1 MSKDE
6 LRVGMK
12 EGARRQLAD
21 NKTDMMIATVLVGI
35 IAFIPAFLNEKIF
48 TSYSII
54 LLISIISTIISAPL
68 VIGLNMISLDCVR
81 GEKIRVKDILK
92 GFNRLYQSYGY
103 VLIQMSI
110 TFILTGP
117 LVAIPLFLVKDTHT
131 KITMITLIS
140 SVSNMFFSIV
150 FSQLQYVVADKKD
163 ISLIEATKKS
173 IFIIKNYIWDYIL
186 LSLSFIGWMVLVAF
200 TFGIAYIW
208 VGPYIQLTFTNFY
221 EYIKKDELDSY
232 KKSKHNSLKAGLL
245 VGALLCS
252 YTLIEDNIT
261 QKILTP
267 PVIKKVLEENNLKLI
282 SFNEETSYY
291 ISKEES
297 IAYRIE
303 PKYTNLSDLSKY
315 TVVVKNHPLDSKK
328 GDRVNSTVIYIISDG
343 DKLLGVSC
351 EPNDSKK
358 KIEHYNPIPGKYDI
372 KGNEL

>member
-1 MSKDE
+1 MSKSE

-12 EGARRQLAD
+12 EEARRQLAD

-35 IAFIPAFLNEKIF
+35 IAFIPEFLNEEIF
-48 TSYSII
+48 TSYRII

-81 GEKIRVKDILK
+81 GEKIKVKDILK

-140 SVSNMFFSIV
+140 SLSNMFFSIV

-232 KKSKHNSLKAGLL
+232 KKSKNNSLKVGLL

-297 IAYRIE
+297 IEYRIE

-358 KIEHYNPIPGKYDI
+358 KIEHYNSIPGKYDI
-372 KGNEL
+372 KGNKL